1 MQRWCYW
8 RWPCAVRPMH
18 KAEEAEDQVEE
29 PEEAPEAVQSSLKG
43 FTFRL
48 HKNSSLRGRGLV
60 IVPC

>member
-8 RWPCAVRPMH
+8 RWPWPMH

-29 PEEAPEAVQSSLKG
+29 PEEAPEAVQSRLKG
-43 FTFRL
+43 SLRL
-48 HKNSSLRGRGLV
+48 HKNSSIRGRGLV